1 MNVTK
6 PPPVLLLLETPLTLI
21 LLVPCADVQS
31 SVESHGQLPGF
42 VGEG

>member
-1 MNVTK
+1 VNVTK
-6 PPPVLLLLETPLTLI
+6 PPPELMLEIPVTLI
-21 LLVPCADVQS
+21 LLVPCAEVQS